1 MGMYDTWQ
9 YAKTF
14 LSDLFWETWN
24 LLMLSIVLTIV
35 IFISEYGQVLV
46 TFFERKNSI
55 PSGLS
60 EQLLSQTILPW
71 LEYIDQIAYM
81 DKISV
86 ALFWAIAALGLYMIY
101 AFVGR
106 LLEAAKDQLE
116 VDKLSRAGLAKAVLV
131 HFGEKI
137 IAIIIFF
144 AVIIL
149 CFAVLMQ
156 YWFQLINV
164 YILSGLLVENVGVFI
179 VGIIGLWITIYV
191 LLVSGYVTWFYE
203 RKVLG

>member
-1 MGMYDTWQ
+1 MYDTWQ
-9 YAKTF
+9 YTKTF
-14 LSDLFWETWN
+14 LSELFWETWN
-24 LLMLSIVLTIV
+24 LLILSIVLTV
-35 IFISEYGQVLV
+35 IILVSEYGQVLI

-86 ALFWAIAALGLYMIY
+86 ALFWAITAIGFYMIY
-101 AFVGR
+101 TFVGR

-116 VDKLSRAGLAKAVLV
+116 VDRLSRIGLARAVFI

-137 IAIIIFF
+137 IAITIFF
-144 AVIIL
+144 VAMIL
-149 CFAVLMQ
+149 CFAVLIQ
-156 YWFQLINV
+156 YWFQLINM

-179 VGIIGLWITIYV
+179 IGVIGLWTTIYI
-191 LLVSGYVTWFYE
+191 LLVSAYVTWFYE

>member
-1 MGMYDTWQ
+1 MYDTWQ